1 MSSHLQIRGHRVQQS
16 RVRES
21 MRRVDPIGVVYRWSQ
36 TIHRRAYHVSCPN
49 ALWHIDGNHALI
61 RWKLVVHGGI
71 DGYSRLIV
79 YLQCAGNNK
88 ARTVLNLFL
97 KATSRHGWPSRV
109 RSDPGGENTLVALFM
124 VLHRGVGRGSHLV
137 GPSVHNQRIER
148 LWRDVYT
155 GCNSLFYHLFHYL
168 EDTALLDPNNDI
180 HLYALHYV
188 YIPRINEALSLFVC
202 AWNRHQLRTAGSFSP
217 QQLWVSGMLQYM
229 HSQHSAVHDYFEA
242 QQEEYGIDW
251 NGPIPDIETDHTV
264 IVEMF

>member
-1 MSSHLQIRGHRVQQS
+1 M
-16 RVRES
+16 
-21 MRRVDPIGVVYRWSQ
+21 
-36 TIHRRAYHVSCPN
+36 
-49 ALWHIDGNHALI
+49 
-61 RWKLVVHGGI
+61 
-71 DGYSRLIV
+71 
-79 YLQCAGNNK
+79 
-88 ARTVLNLFL
+88 
-97 KATSRHGWPSRV
+97 
-109 RSDPGGENTLVALFM
+109 
-124 VLHRGVGRGSHLV
+124 

-264 IVEMF
+264 IVEDVSNVLNAAQSQHLSLYVDPLQESSVWGIDLYLQAVQIIEYLLHNP